1 MKPVAIAALVALTAC
16 GSACAADLEVHV
28 NRGGATDPLPSV
40 VYAIPQAGHFTPHAG
55 ATAIV
60 DQINKQFAA
69 QVSVVE
75 TGTAVSFPNKDN
87 IRHHVYSFSSAKP
100 FELKLYSGKP
110 SNPVVFDR
118 PGVVTLGCNIHDQ
131 MLGYVLVVDTS
142 WHAVADAHGMAVLQG
157 LPAGDYLV
165 HAWSPGIHQGE
176 HPVQKVHVGGDSAP
190 IARVEIP
197 PVAAGAPG

>member
-1 MKPVAIAALVALTAC
+1 MRQIACVALVAFAAC
-16 GSACAADLEVHV
+16 SRACAADLEVHV
-28 NRGGATDPLPSV
+28 NRGNSTDPLPSV
-40 VYAIPQAGHFTPHAG
+40 VYAIPVAGHFTPHAG
-55 ATAIV
+55 ATAVV

-75 TGTAVSFPNKDN
+75 TGTAVIFPNKDN

-118 PGVVTLGCNIHDQ
+118 PGIVTLGCNIHDQ
-131 MLGYVLVVDTS
+131 MLGYIVVVDTS
-142 WHAVADAHGMAVLQG
+142 WHAVADVRGVVVLKG

-165 HAWSPGIHQGE
+165 HAWSPGVHQGE
-176 HPVQKVHVGGDSAP
+176 HPVQKVHVGGEGAP
-190 IARVEIP
+190 LAAIEIP
-197 PVAAGAPG
+197 PVGPGAPG